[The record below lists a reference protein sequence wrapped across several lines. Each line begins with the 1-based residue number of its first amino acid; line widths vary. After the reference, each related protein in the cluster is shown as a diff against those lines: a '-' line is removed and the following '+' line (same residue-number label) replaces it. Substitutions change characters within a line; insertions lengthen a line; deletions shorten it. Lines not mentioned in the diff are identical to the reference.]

1 MHVLQG
7 RMLIAKKEKVLVLG
21 QVQLY
26 GEGSSQQAVAIKV
39 NLTQL
44 LQVKQYVV
52 SSSLLWSFELIFIIT
67 S

>member
-1 MHVLQG
+1 MQG

-26 GEGSSQQAVAIKV
+26 GEGSSQRGVAIKV

-44 LQVKQYVV
+44 LQVK
-52 SSSLLWSFELIFIIT
+52 
-67 S
+67 

>member
-1 MHVLQG
+1 
-7 RMLIAKKEKVLVLG
+7 MLIAKKEKVLVLG